1 MRDKQVKTF
10 LNGFIKIVNE
20 GKHKPNKLWTDQ
32 RRQFYNNLVQKW
44 LDDYEVLMYATY
56 NEGKSVNAERFIRT
70 LTANDS
76 KSYIGYLST
85 LVDEHN
91 NVYHRSI
98 GKNTYWCWLP
108 CFNWRN

>member
-1 MRDKQVKTF
+1 MRGKQVKTF

-20 GKHKPNKLWTDQ
+20 GKHKSNKLWIDQ

-44 LDDYEVLMYATY
+44 LDDYEVLMYSTY

-76 KSYIGYLST
+76 KSYIGYLNT

-98 GKNTYWCWLP
+98 GKNTY
-108 CFNWRN
+108 

>member
-1 MRDKQVKTF
+1 M
-10 LNGFIKIVNE
+10 
-20 GKHKPNKLWTDQ
+20 
-32 RRQFYNNLVQKW
+32 QKW
-44 LDDYEVLMYATY
+44 LDDYEVLMYSTY

-76 KSYIGYLST
+76 KSYIGYLNT

-98 GKNTYWCWLP
+98 GKNTY
-108 CFNWRN
+108 